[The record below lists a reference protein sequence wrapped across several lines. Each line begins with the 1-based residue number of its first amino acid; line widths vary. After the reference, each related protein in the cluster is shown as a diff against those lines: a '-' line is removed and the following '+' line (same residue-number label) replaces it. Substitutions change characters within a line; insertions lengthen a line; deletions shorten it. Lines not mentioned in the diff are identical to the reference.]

1 VPRSLAELQQELKHL
16 DWKVRAQAADT
27 LGEQRDAKAT
37 TALLE
42 ALNDESQFVR
52 LAAVRSL
59 GRLGDP
65 KTIPGL
71 IASLS
76 DPAFT
81 VRLNALWSLGEIG
94 DPSAIPAIQPY
105 TTDQTLFP
113 ERAITVGKLAEI
125 AIARIEAKEEASKAA
140 AAATDAQVEAAGDT
154 GTPAREGAALTPEE
168 RKAKREAALARKRG
182 AEGGASEGAPAGA
195 VNEAAIAPTP
205 TPATTAATPA
215 AGEEADERPL
225 TPEERKAKREAALAR
240 KRAQQK
246 GEGG

>member
-1 VPRSLAELQQELKHL
+1 MPHSLAELQQALKHL

-27 LGEQRDAKAT
+27 MGDQGDKKAVP
-37 TALLE
+37 ALLE

-65 KTIPGL
+65 KAIPGL
-71 IASLS
+71 MTTLS

-94 DPSAIPAIQPY
+94 DPSTIPAIQPY
-105 TTDQTLFP
+105 ITDQTILP
-113 ERAITVGKLAEI
+113 ERAITVGKLAEV
-125 AIARIEAKEEASKAA
+125 AIARIEAKQEESKAA
-140 AAATDAQVEAAGDT
+140 ATTDAQVEAAGDT

-168 RKAKREAALARKRG
+168 RKAKREAALARKR
-182 AEGGASEGAPAGA
+182 AVEGGAPAGAPAGA
-195 VNEAAIAPTP
+195 VDEAAAAPTP
-205 TPATTAATPA
+205 AASAAAPA
-215 AGEEADERPL
+215 AGQESGDRPL